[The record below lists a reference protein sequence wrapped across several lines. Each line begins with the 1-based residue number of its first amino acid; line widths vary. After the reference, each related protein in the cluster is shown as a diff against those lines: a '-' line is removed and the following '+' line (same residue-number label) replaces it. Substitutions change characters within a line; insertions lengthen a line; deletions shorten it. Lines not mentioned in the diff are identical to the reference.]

1 MNSQLDGSRKTGFS
15 APDVRT
21 KNICAVL
28 DTLMMRYATY
38 NVDERPLCARFV
50 VVDPTTKATIYR
62 DIPNDTLTSREL
74 VDRDIA
80 QLLGDGWN
88 ELQPR

>member
-1 MNSQLDGSRKTGFS
+1 MNSQLDGSRKGFP

-21 KNICAVL
+21 QNICAVL

-38 NVDERPLCARFV
+38 KVDEQPLCARFV
-50 VVDPTTKATIYR
+50 VVDPATKATIYR
-62 DIPNDTLTSREL
+62 DIPNDMLTSREL
-74 VDRDIA
+74 LDRDIA

-88 ELQPR
+88 ELKR